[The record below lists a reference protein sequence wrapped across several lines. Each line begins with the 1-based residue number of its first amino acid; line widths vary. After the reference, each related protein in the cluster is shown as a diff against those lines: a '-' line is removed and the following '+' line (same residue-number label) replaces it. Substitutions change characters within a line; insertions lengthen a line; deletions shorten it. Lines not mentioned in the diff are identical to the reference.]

1 MKKTSV
7 LLLGICTIFLWTSCK
22 KKGCTDPNSTNYNV
36 DAKKDDG
43 SCVAPIN
50 PVAPIKPIN
59 LDSINLVSI
68 IGVNW
73 KRETDSVL
81 YSFTLNSDGTWTT
94 DKDCNPRTEG
104 TWEIN
109 YQTSTLYHYF
119 NGIQEEY
126 DVIEPSSTFVKFR
139 GGNNSNSDI
148 AANNSLL
155 VYQSQY
161 TPSFIGVKNSYL
173 NVISQTTI
181 IALTQSELDRI
192 RCPYTK
198 EFIRDNISM
207 RLDDVACGE
216 DVLGP
221 ILLDGIDN
229 LSSWNSAMGGP
240 GVAYSFNDTDPIEIY
255 GVLDNGKM
263 IYPIYWYVTND
274 ISNITTIDVVGYVE
288 VEYSF

>member
-1 MKKTSV
+1 MKISN
-7 LLLGICTIFLWTSCK
+7 LLFLVICTTLLWTGCK
-22 KKGCTDPNSTNYNV
+22 KKGCTDPKSNNFDV
-36 DAKKDDG
+36 EAEKDDG
-43 SCVAPIN
+43 SCVVN
-50 PVAPIKPIN
+50 N
-59 LDSINLVSI
+59 LDSII
-68 IGVNW
+68 DVNW

-104 TWEIN
+104 TWEFN
-109 YQTSTLYHYF
+109 YETSTLYHYF

-126 DVIEPSSTFVKFR
+126 DVIEPSSTVVKFR

-181 IALTQSELDRI
+181 IVLTQSELDNVN
-192 RCPYTK
+192 CPYTK
-198 EFIRDNISM
+198 EFIKDNISM
-207 RLDDVACGE
+207 RLDDVECGE

-221 ILLDGIDN
+221 ILLDIGDS
-229 LSSWNSAMGGP
+229 LEDWSWVDSGGFSSS
-240 GVAYSFNDTDPIEIY
+240 YSFKQEGWVNSTVEIY
-255 GVLDNGKM
+255 GIPNEDNGK
-263 IYPIYWYVTND
+263 IKYPIYMYYDANTAGQGEY
-274 ISNITTIDVVGYVE
+274 IVGYVE